1 MSQVIIKYLGHAC
14 FKLIGAD
21 VEIILD
27 PYADGQVPGLD
38 PIREEAH
45 FVFCS
50 HEHFDHNYKEAVTIC
65 SDLSSTAFSVTELM
79 IPHDDCDGAK
89 RGKNTVRIFRIN
101 GLKIA
106 HMGDIGRPLTSEEVE
121 KLSGLDC
128 MLIPVG
134 GYYTIDAAQAREI
147 MELTKP
153 KVTIPMHYRSEGIGF
168 DVLSTI
174 DPFVAG
180 LENVEYENEE
190 YLLTF
195 AAPAQQVVVLK
206 PAAASNK

>member
-1 MSQVIIKYLGHAC
+1 
-14 FKLIGAD
+14 
-21 VEIILD
+21 
-27 PYADGQVPGLD
+27 
-38 PIREEAH
+38 
-45 FVFCS
+45 
-50 HEHFDHNYKEAVTIC
+50 
-65 SDLSSTAFSVTELM
+65 M

-89 RGKNTVRIFRIN
+89 RGHNTVRIFRIN

-106 HMGDIGRPLTSEEVE
+106 HMGDIGRPLTADEVE

-147 MELTKP
+147 IALTKP

-174 DPFVAG
+174 EPFVAG

-195 AAPAQQVVVLK
+195 AAPEQQIVVLK